1 MSFSEFPL
9 SSLRGV
15 SHRQSTKECAKENN
29 GITKLFLKDLIKGSF
44 QKNADATSDNK
55 TGYNEKKLE
64 KDDKNQSFN
73 VSYTWE
79 TDSISGFRD
88 KQLFKKK
95 SSVLYHMVT
104 FNHGLKASIV
114 EELKLNEGNQD
125 ERLNFINNFNVEK
138 CVEKC
143 VEKENI
149 VQKECSYNYDV
160 IKLEIEFISTMNLLT
175 HEELEAL
182 HLFFFPE
189 NTVNLLSANEHVSKE
204 NIIETFLLDI
214 SSVSKKY
221 TQRIK
226 AAYDKPILSRDTEYI
241 TLNDYLRELRDSRE
255 IEKNLKPGQD
265 IINEVAIMDVEN
277 KDKKGEDKDVHVV
290 GENIGIEARDTHTI
304 IKEPEKKNKE
314 DEQENE
320 AEIVHHSVVKNEEQS
335 KNGDAGEKKR
345 KRKYKKKTENFNPK
359 NHILINLRD
368 YDILQHNDQ
377 LFISLTSTRE
387 TGEEGRERVKEK
399 QIEEEKARESVFVI
413 GNCVTDPQLK
423 CVDGSV
429 GACNK
434 TPVENTDIMQNSVVV
449 PVDVGKENIINLLQ
463 NTNKKV
469 RKYTKRNDCCGKRI
483 TNNDKKART
492 KEKDPELANCQLNEQ
507 LEISYPDNETS
518 VHRCPEVVNADESWD
533 NGRNMDKDRCT
544 IKEMNLI
551 NDNLSCMNK
560 VINPIEK
567 KHITENQNTSFDT
580 KHFSN
585 GINNTL
591 NVIHVQNNNNVILE
605 KKKKKIINNPLHIQN
620 DERYNHT
627 CDHNINKANADITCA
642 NGPKQNDNNIEGTKQ
657 KKNLHIDGNSE
668 KASVEVNNRD
678 GEVKQVLE
686 KVDERNSNEKK
697 KKKSCNESNKRATNR
712 SRKCVSGTN
721 EMKKNKKALKII
733 KKCDGYNKKE
743 EITQVTEKENFEREN
758 IQGRSAPGK
767 NKKIKN
773 GYSAGHMS
781 HIESLCNKKNN
792 EKKSVHM
799 RKKTCVN
806 NYAKDATKFNGEN
819 ASLLNEKQC
828 TNTIKKRASKKRT
841 ISAKRE
847 TNQLCDLS
855 NHNIIQHTGIKLPC
869 TRSYILSSY
878 IIN

>member
-29 GITKLFLKDLIKGSF
+29 GITKFFLKDLIKGSF

-55 TGYNEKKLE
+55 TEYNEKKLE

-79 TDSISGFRD
+79 TDSISGFRN

-189 NTVNLLSANEHVSKE
+189 NTVNLLSTNEHVSKE

-226 AAYDKPILSRDTEYI
+226 AVYDKPILSRDMEYI
-241 TLNDYLRELRDSRE
+241 TLNDYLRELRDSGE
-255 IEKNLKPGQD
+255 IEKNLKSGQD

-277 KDKKGEDKDVHVV
+277 KDKKGEDKDVHVI
-290 GENIGIEARDTHTI
+290 GEKIVIEARNTHTV

-314 DEQENE
+314 NEKENE
-320 AEIVHHSVVKNEEQS
+320 AEIVHHSVVKNEEQT

-345 KRKYKKKTENFNPK
+345 KRKYIKKTENFNPK

-377 LFISLTSTRE
+377 LFISLTATRE
-387 TGEEGRERVKEK
+387 TGEEGRERMKEK
-399 QIEEEKARESVFVI
+399 EIEEEKARESVLVI

-423 CVDGSV
+423 CVDGDV

-434 TPVENTDIMQNSVVV
+434 TPVENTGIMQNSGV

-463 NTNKKV
+463 NANKKV
-469 RKYTKRNDCCGKRI
+469 RKYTKRNECYGRRI
-483 TNNDKKART
+483 TNKDKKART

-507 LEISYPDNETS
+507 LEISYPDNENSIRT
-518 VHRCPEVVNADESWD
+518 CPEVVNADESWD
-533 NGRNMDKDRCT
+533 NGRNIDKDRCT

-551 NDNLSCMNK
+551 NDDLSCMNK
-560 VINPIEK
+560 VINPTEK
-567 KHITENQNTSFDT
+567 KHITENQHTSFDT

-591 NVIHVQNNNNVILE
+591 NVIHVQNNNNVILK
-605 KKKKKIINNPLHIQN
+605 KKKKKIINDPLHIQN
-620 DERYNHT
+620 DEIYNHT
-627 CDHNINKANADITCA
+627 CDHNINKAKADITCE
-642 NGPKQNDNNIEGTKQ
+642 NEPKQNDNNIEATKQ
-657 KKNLHIDGNSE
+657 KRNLHIDGNSE
-668 KASVEVNNRD
+668 IASVEVNNRE

-686 KVDERNSNEKK
+686 KVDRRNSNEKK

-721 EMKKNKKALKII
+721 EIKKNKKALKII
-733 KKCDGYNKKE
+733 KKYGGYNKKE
-743 EITQVTEKENFEREN
+743 EIAQVTEKENFKEN
-758 IQGRSAPGK
+758 IQRRSAPGK
-767 NKKIKN
+767 NKIIKN

-781 HIESLCNKKNN
+781 PIESLCNKKNN

-806 NYAKDATKFNGEN
+806 NYAKDATKFNGGNE
-819 ASLLNEKQC
+819 SLLNEKQC
-828 TNTIKKRASKKRT
+828 TNTIKRRASKKRT